1 MVGGLF
7 PRRQSECLL
16 ALVFLAQPHKAE
28 VAARRA
34 NPVSQP
40 HGAPPRGY
48 VGIEAAFGGRP
59 RLPHGLHGV
68 YISRFAS
75 VGRDC
80 CIYQNVTIG
89 EIGRAAPRIGDRC
102 LIGAGAILVGGITIG
117 SDVKVGAGAVVH
129 TDVPDGSTVVP
140 GAARILKKERGA

>member
-1 MVGGLF
+1 MPSGACFSSAAAQSGSGKDVQTLF
-7 PRRQSECLL
+7 LSRMAHR
-16 ALVFLAQPHKAE
+16 
-28 VAARRA
+28 
-34 NPVSQP
+34 
-40 HGAPPRGY
+40 HGGY
-48 VGIEAAFGGRP
+48 VAPSGVWRALRF
-59 RLPHGLHGV
+59 PHGLYGV
-68 YISRFAS
+68 YISRFVS

-117 SDVKVGAGAVVH
+117 SDVRVGAGAVVH

>member
-1 MVGGLF
+1 MWALK
-7 PRRQSECLL
+7 RRL
-16 ALVFLAQPHKAE
+16 A
-28 VAARRA
+28 
-34 NPVSQP
+34 
-40 HGAPPRGY
+40 
-48 VGIEAAFGGRP
+48 GGRGS
-59 RLPHGLHGV
+59 RTV
-68 YISRFAS
+68 CMAFISPRFAS